1 MSAPGPE
8 TSAVV
13 IGAGV
18 VGLACAAALGRAGRD
33 VVVIER
39 DVDVGRGIT
48 SRNSEVVH
56 AGLYYE
62 PGSLKAELC
71 VRGRRLLYERCA
83 ARGIAHRKLGK
94 WVVATEPGE
103 EPVLESILERG
114 RANGVEGLE
123 RRTAAVLRARA
134 PELRA
139 VATLHSAE
147 TGIVDAHGLT
157 RSLQAELDELGGGI
171 AFARSVDAIEW
182 TGGRHRVHTAPAS
195 GADPGSRR
203 EVIEAE
209 VVVNAAGI
217 ESDEI
222 SRRAG
227 LDVDELEDR
236 HHLFKGDYFA
246 LAASVRWP
254 IDALVY
260 PVPAGAGLGVH
271 ATLDLA
277 GGVRFGPDSEWVE
290 APRHDV
296 DPAKA
301 PAFEA
306 AVRRYWPALP
316 DGALAPAFAGLRP
329 KRARDPHRFMDFV
342 VREESARGRPGLVQ
356 CIGIE
361 SPGLTAALAIGE
373 RVASLVG

>member
-1 MSAPGPE
+1 MSTASIE

-18 VGLACAAALGRAGRD
+18 VGLACAAALARSGRD
-33 VVVIER
+33 VIVIER

-71 VRGRRLLYERCA
+71 VRGRILLYERCDE
-83 ARGIAHRKLGK
+83 RGIGHRKLGK
-94 WVVATEPGE
+94 WIVATERGE
-103 EPVLESILERG
+103 EAVLEGILERG
-114 RANGVEGLE
+114 LANGVEGLE
-123 RRTAAVLRARA
+123 RRSAAALRAVA

-139 VATLHSAE
+139 VAALHSAE

-157 RSLQAELDELGGGI
+157 RSLQAELEEHGGGI
-171 AFARSVDAIEW
+171 AFAQAVESIDW
-182 TGGRHRVHTAPAS
+182 TGERHRVHTSPAA
-195 GADPGSRR
+195 GADAGAAP
-203 EVIEAE
+203 ETIAAE
-209 VVVNAAGI
+209 IVVNAAGI
-217 ESDEI
+217 DADAI
-222 SRRAG
+222 AVRAG

-236 HHLFKGDYFA
+236 HHLFKGDYFS
-246 LAASVRWP
+246 LAPGVRWP

-260 PVPAGAGLGVH
+260 PVPSGAGLGVH

-290 APRHDV
+290 EPRFDV

-301 PAFEA
+301 RAFEE
-306 AVRRYWPALP
+306 AVRRYWPGLP
-316 DGALAPAFAGLRP
+316 GGALTPAFAGLRP
-329 KRARDPHRFMDFV
+329 KRAREPGRFMDFV
-342 VREESARGRPGLVQ
+342 VREESARGRPGLIQ

-361 SPGLTAALAIGE
+361 SPGLTSALAIAE
-373 RVASLVG
+373 RVLSLAG